1 MYRAVFASLVSL
13 SLAAAC
19 GASTSSPGAPSSA
32 TAATRASSSPSASA
46 STSASSAAPSSSGAS
61 ASSTTDPC
69 TLVTKSDAEKVVGT
83 VNETPKQTAATLPA
97 VAERGSVCVYT
108 GTAGLL
114 TVGLA
119 TKATTSSEFDSIAR
133 QVPGVQPISGLG
145 DSAYGTSAGA
155 SGASGATILVLK
167 GSTYLSLSATSS
179 SSSGDPLLNSLKSVA
194 QTAAGKL

>member
-1 MYRAVFASLVSL
+1 MNRKVFASLL
-13 SLAAAC
+13 TLAFAAAC
-19 GASTSSPGAPSSA
+19 GASTYGSGASSSA
-32 TAATRASSSPSASA
+32 TAAARASSSPSAS
-46 STSASSAAPSSSGAS
+46 TSVSSAAPSSSGAS

-69 TLVTKSDAEKVVGT
+69 TLVTKADAEKVVGS
-83 VNETPKQTAATLPA
+83 VSETPRQTAATLPA

-108 GTAGLL
+108 GAAGLL

-119 TKATTSSEFDSIAR
+119 TKATTSSEFDGIAK

-145 DSAYGTSAGA
+145 DSAYGASGGG

-179 SSSGDPLLNSLKSVA
+179 STSGDPLLNSLKSVA
-194 QTAAGKL
+194 QTAVGKL